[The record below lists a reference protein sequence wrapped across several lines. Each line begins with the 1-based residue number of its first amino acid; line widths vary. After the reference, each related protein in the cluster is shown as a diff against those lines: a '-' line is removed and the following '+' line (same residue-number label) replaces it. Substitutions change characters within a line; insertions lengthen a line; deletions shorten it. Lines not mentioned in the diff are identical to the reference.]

1 MRLNLMQLQEIV
13 ELLTMTPTLYI
24 ILLVVFFSLAFV
36 SFITMLAS
44 DLDDMKFRI
53 SIAALAIFLLS
64 GLFTSTYTQ
73 SARNSAIRSA
83 KITRSDDKI
92 HVESI
97 SEFMKSADLD
107 VVAEKDGYIY
117 VEFENKTYRIEDL
130 SKKGN

>member
-1 MRLNLMQLQEIV
+1 MQLQEIV

-24 ILLVVFFSLAFV
+24 ILSVVFFSLAFV

-53 SIAALAIFLLS
+53 SIAALVIFLLS